1 MKKTSAYV
9 VCFYSLL
16 LIALGIKG
24 YLKGSAASLYAGS
37 GLGVL
42 VLLSSIGLF
51 FQKKMALP
59 AALLLTGCL
68 ECVFIIRYLKTSGS
82 IPLILGI
89 VSLAVFCYLSW
100 VQRSL
105 CNRAGLSK

>member
-1 MKKTSAYV
+1 MKKSSAYV
-9 VCFYSLL
+9 VCLYSLL

-59 AALLLTGCL
+59 AAIFLTGFL
-68 ECVFIIRYLKTSGS
+68 
-82 IPLILGI
+82 
-89 VSLAVFCYLSW
+89 
-100 VQRSL
+100 
-105 CNRAGLSK
+105 

>member
-42 VLLSSIGLF
+42 VLLSSI
-51 FQKKMALP
+51 
-59 AALLLTGCL
+59 
-68 ECVFIIRYLKTSGS
+68 S
-82 IPLILGI
+82 PL
-89 VSLAVFCYLSW
+89 S
-100 VQRSL
+100 
-105 CNRAGLSK
+105 